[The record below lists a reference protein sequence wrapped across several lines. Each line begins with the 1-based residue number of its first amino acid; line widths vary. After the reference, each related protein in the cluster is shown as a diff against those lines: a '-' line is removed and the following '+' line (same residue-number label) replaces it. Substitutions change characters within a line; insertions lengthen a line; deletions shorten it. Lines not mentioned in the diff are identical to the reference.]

1 MKYIRL
7 TGDNISS
14 EKIMICVV
22 WYDLDLET
30 PFKVTAYL
38 KAIWGSSISQ
48 FRPSERIYGPDKDF
62 FTKFC
67 YDANLRSIAWF
78 MIFAHPLPNGT
89 LWVNL
94 SQTGQKEWDD
104 MLETSDLQQTNGQV
118 TDILITIGPRQNRAL
133 KS

>member
-1 MKYIRL
+1 
-7 TGDNISS
+7 
-14 EKIMICVV
+14 MICVV

-67 YDANLRSIAWF
+67 YDSNLRSRVWF
-78 MIFAHPLPNGT
+78 MGLCTSFTQWYT
-89 LWVNL
+89 LGKFEPDWA
-94 SQTGQKEWDD
+94 KEWDD

-133 KS
+133 KTWISDLLQIR